1 MLLSA
6 GDLAPD
12 VELLDHLG
20 QRVRLSQLWSD
31 QALLLVFLR
40 HLGCPLCFDHVARIR
55 ERFEEL
61 TAAGIRTVAVT
72 MGDAAQA
79 AKFRES
85 RKLHCEVL
93 ADPGLKAYAA
103 YGLEKGGVI
112 RIAGPQMWWA
122 GLKSVVR
129 YGAARPVGDIWQMP
143 GAFLVAKGGKL
154 LYAHRAAN
162 SGDLESYDHILD
174 HFKKSQISTSLT
186 QPALA

>member
-1 MLLSA
+1 MLFSA

-12 VELLDHLG
+12 LELLDHLG
-20 QRVRLSQLWSD
+20 QGVRLSQFWSD
-31 QALLLVFLR
+31 HALLLVFLR

-61 TAAGIRTVAVT
+61 SAAGIRTVAVT

-79 AKFRES
+79 ARFKES
-85 RKLHCEVL
+85 RKLPCDVL
-93 ADPGLKAYAA
+93 ADPGLRAYAA
-103 YGLEKGGVI
+103 YGLEKGGMI
-112 RIAGPQMWWA
+112 KIAGPQMWWA
-122 GLKSVVR
+122 GFKSVVK

-174 HFKKSQISTSLT
+174 LFKKSQISTPFT
-186 QPALA
+186 RPAIA